1 MNATQTQSRLGA
13 VQIGIII
20 LTLVTAAI
28 HLYLGLTL
36 PFPQLKTLFILNGI
50 GYLVLLAG
58 LFLNI
63 PFARDNRNLVRWAM
77 IAFAAVTILAWVVM
91 GDKSWPGDAVGYFT
105 KLVEILLIVLL
116 FMDRR
121 QR

>member
-1 MNATQTQSRLGA
+1 MDATQTQSRLGA

-28 HLYLGLTL
+28 HLYIGLTL
-36 PFPQLKTLFILNGI
+36 PATLFILNGI
-50 GYLVLLAG
+50 GYLILLAG

-63 PFARDNRNLVRWAM
+63 PFARDNRNLVRWVM
-77 IAFAAVTILAWVVM
+77 IAFAAVTILAWVAI
-91 GDKSWPGDAVGYFT
+91 GDKSWPGGALGYFT

>member
-1 MNATQTQSRLGA
+1 
-13 VQIGIII
+13 
-20 LTLVTAAI
+20 
-28 HLYLGLTL
+28 
-36 PFPQLKTLFILNGI
+36 LNGI

-63 PFARDNRNLVRWAM
+63 PFARDNRNLVRWVM
-77 IAFAAVTILAWVVM
+77 IAFAAVTILAWVAI
-91 GDKSWPGDAVGYFT
+91 GDKSWPGGALGYFT

-121 QR
+121 QH

>member
-1 MNATQTQSRLGA
+1 MDATQTQSKLGA

-28 HLYLGLTL
+28 HIFLGLTL
-36 PFPQLKTLFILNGI
+36 PSPLFILNGI
-50 GYLVLLAG
+50 GFLVLLAG
-58 LFLNI
+58 LFLNV
-63 PFARDNRNLVRWAM
+63 PFARDNRNLVRWVM
-77 IAFAAVTILAWVVM
+77 MAFSAVTVLAWVAI
-91 GDKSWPGDAVGYFT
+91 GDKSWPGGALGYFT

-121 QR
+121 GR